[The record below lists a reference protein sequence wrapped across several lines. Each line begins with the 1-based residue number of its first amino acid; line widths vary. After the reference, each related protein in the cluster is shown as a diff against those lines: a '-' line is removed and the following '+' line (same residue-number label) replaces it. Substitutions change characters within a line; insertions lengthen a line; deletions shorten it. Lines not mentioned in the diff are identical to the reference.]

1 MKHFSN
7 NAKEYL
13 KMTEEDYKFRQGR
26 SKRQYENNAKI
37 GMTASFLLPV
47 PCAVLVI
54 TGRMCSSEPP
64 VTSAKLRTPAPSV

>member
-37 GMTASFLLPV
+37 GMTASFLLLLTLAGIIIYGLLTTWNNSKIPTDHYQMV
-47 PCAVLVI
+47 
-54 TGRMCSSEPP
+54 
-64 VTSAKLRTPAPSV
+64 